1 MKKSIFSRF
10 VTMFVAMFSVMILG
24 SMCFVSAS
32 AAEVEST
39 AETSAIVMEA
49 DDAET
54 ISVRPP
60 VIKYMGAGGTGT
72 AGGTTGGTG
81 SADSTFQEVV
91 NFFVT
96 WLRRIG
102 ALVAFIGGIM
112 FALAIKNNDA
122 DQKQNGLLT
131 MVAGFVAAAL
141 CTAVDMFDIFS

>member
-10 VTMFVAMFSVMILG
+10 ITMFVAMFSVMILG
-24 SMCFVSAS
+24 AMCFVSAS

-39 AETSAIVMEA
+39 ADTSAIVMETE
-49 DDAET
+49 DAET
-54 ISVRPP
+54 ISVRQP
-60 VIKYMGAGGTGT
+60 VIKHFGAGGTGT
-72 AGGTTGGTG
+72 TGGTTT
-81 SADSTFQEVV
+81 SADSTFQNVV

-122 DQKQNGLLT
+122 DQKQSGLLT

>member
-10 VTMFVAMFSVMILG
+10 ITMFVAMFSVLILG
-24 SMCFVSAS
+24 TMCFVSAS

-39 AETSAIVMEA
+39 ADTSAIVMETE
-49 DDAET
+49 DAAN
-54 ISVRPP
+54 ISVRQP
-60 VIKYMGAGGTGT
+60 VKHFGAGDT
-72 AGGTTGGTG
+72 GTTGSTTT
-81 SADSTFQEVV
+81 SADKTFQNVV